1 MESRFE
7 RVWTLTQNIDG
18 LHRQAGSKNVL
29 EIHGNLQNL
38 ICTNCEWRQ
47 TVTDFSGLSIPPHC
61 PQCQAIMRPD
71 VVLFGEMLPAETV
84 ECLGDQMEIGFDA
97 IFSIGTTSVF
107 PYIAG
112 PIQAARRYGWAT
124 IEINPTPTKVSRL
137 VDVKLSMR
145 AAEAMDAIW
154 TQYQAQIST

>member
-1 MESRFE
+1 
-7 RVWTLTQNIDG
+7 
-18 LHRQAGSKNVL
+18 
-29 EIHGNLQNL
+29 
-38 ICTNCEWRQ
+38 
-47 TVTDFSGLSIPPHC
+47 
-61 PQCQAIMRPD
+61 
-71 VVLFGEMLPAETV
+71 
-84 ECLGDQMEIGFDA
+84 MEIGFDA